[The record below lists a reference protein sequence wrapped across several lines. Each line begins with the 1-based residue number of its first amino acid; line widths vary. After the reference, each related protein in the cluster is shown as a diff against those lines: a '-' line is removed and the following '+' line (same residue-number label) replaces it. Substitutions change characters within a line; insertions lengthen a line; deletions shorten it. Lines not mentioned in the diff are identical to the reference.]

1 MFHRVMIACLLAQ
14 VEDPA
19 ASLPIGIMGAVGIAA
34 ALYVLLT
41 AVICAMVPYGKIQ
54 AGAPFS
60 QAFLSLL
67 SPDDGR
73 LRSAILRTSARFV
86 SFGAVTGA
94 LTEPLHPVIRY
105 HNLAKSPGLKGLILV
120 FQWLVYSLSIYS
132 SSMSRLIFYPRLC
145 WLEND

>member
-1 MFHRVMIACLLAQ
+1 MIACLLVQ

-19 ASLPIGIMGAVGIAA
+19 VSLPIGIMGAVGIAA

-73 LRSAILRTSARFV
+73 LRSALLRTSARFV

-94 LTEPLHPVIRY
+94 LTEPLHPAIRY
-105 HNLAKSPGLKGLILV
+105 HHMARSPGFRSPVIV
-120 FQWLVYSLSIYS
+120 CRRLVYSA
-132 SSMSRLIFYPRLC
+132 SMSRPINCLQNRPG
-145 WLEND
+145 WK